1 MATRAGRSGP
11 AGDSGQVLWSWREL
25 GGNVSDDTL
34 VSSCRHA
41 HRPPAFER
49 RAMQGHWR
57 SQTIPCMGV
66 STRPNG
72 FEADILMYSTVDQ
85 PDLRPLSPRPPPA
98 RRRGV
103 RPQPLFEDPF
113 PPCPPARRFMGRWPA
128 SPVGTCWGDGGEN

>member
-25 GGNVSDDTL
+25 GGNVSGDTL

-66 STRPNG
+66 STRPKG
-72 FEADILMYSTVDQ
+72 FEADIRMYSTFDQ
-85 PDLRPLSPRPPPA
+85 QDLPPID
-98 RRRGV
+98 RKREVQGKGVTGRG
-103 RPQPLFEDPF
+103 D
-113 PPCPPARRFMGRWPA
+113 C
-128 SPVGTCWGDGGEN
+128 GGCGYMNKKNKRTRTI